1 MLAPLTYR
9 LLAGETP
16 SNNRQ
21 PAVEHDRGS
30 VIQLLGG
37 IDKHRS
43 LGKIKKDRGLISA
56 MSIS

>member
-1 MLAPLTYR
+1 MLVPLTYR

-16 SNNRQ
+16 SNRQ

-43 LGKIKKDRGLISA
+43 LGKIKKDRGLMPA

>member
-9 LLAGETP
+9 LLAGETAR
-16 SNNRQ
+16 NRQ

-43 LGKIKKDRGLISA
+43 LGKIKKDRGLMPA

>member
-16 SNNRQ
+16 SNNKQ

-43 LGKIKKDRGLISA
+43 LGKN
-56 MSIS
+56 